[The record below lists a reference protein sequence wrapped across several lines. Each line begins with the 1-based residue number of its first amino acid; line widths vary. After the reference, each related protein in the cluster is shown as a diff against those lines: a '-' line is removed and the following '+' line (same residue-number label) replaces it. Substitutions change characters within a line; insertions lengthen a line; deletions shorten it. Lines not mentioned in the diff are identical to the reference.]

1 MKYPSLG
8 IETPLTAHTINEKGA
23 LALPKGV
30 SPLREAKQRYYESLE
45 RQATAERVL
54 DRHFGASNFPA
65 AKETAAAE
73 TPYDFRSTD
82 ALYQELGIKTFSALS
97 NCLDW
102 LIQLGS
108 RDSSSRPKY
117 KVNHADNKEE
127 TAAVLERFD
136 SLYERLDRL
145 EARLGAIEAGIKRID
160 RFTLE
165 AFRDLDNV
173 KQMAG
178 PLVSNR
184 GNRIPLT
191 YEPDRGRLAKEEAAK
206 LALEA
211 GVRMRRQGKRLTL
224 AAVAREA
231 GLKYGQIVYAFGN
244 KDAFFEQLE
253 QELQSNLG
261 AQSDTSIDE
270 EAV

>member
-1 MKYPSLG
+1 MK
-8 IETPLTAHTINEKGA
+8 A
-23 LALPKGV
+23 
-30 SPLREAKQRYYESLE
+30 AKQRYYESLE
-45 RQATAERVL
+45 RQTTAERVL
-54 DRHFGASNFPA
+54 DRHLGASNFPA
-65 AKETAAAE
+65 AKEAAVAE
-73 TPYDFRSTD
+73 TPHDFRSTD

-108 RDSSSRPKY
+108 RDSSDRAGYGVRK
-117 KVNHADNKEE
+117 ADKKED

-136 SLYERLDRL
+136 TLYERLDRL

-165 AFRDLDNV
+165 AFRDLDSM
-173 KQMAG
+173 KQIAT
-178 PLVSNR
+178 PLASGH
-184 GNRIPLT
+184 GNRVAL

-211 GVRMRRQGKRLTL
+211 GVRMRKQGKRLTL

-253 QELQSNLG
+253 IQLQAVVEAAEES
-261 AQSDTSIDE
+261 SFDE

>member
-1 MKYPSLG
+1 MK
-8 IETPLTAHTINEKGA
+8 A
-23 LALPKGV
+23 
-30 SPLREAKQRYYESLE
+30 AKQRYYESLE
-45 RQATAERVL
+45 RQTTAERVL
-54 DRHFGASNFPA
+54 DRHLGTSNFPA
-65 AKETAAAE
+65 AKEAAAAE
-73 TPYDFRSTD
+73 TPLDFHSTD
-82 ALYQELGIKTFSALS
+82 ALYRDLGIKTFSALS

-108 RDSSSRPKY
+108 RDSSERARY
-117 KVNHADNKEE
+117 GVRNADTKED

-165 AFRDLDNV
+165 AFRDLDNM
-173 KQMAG
+173 KQIAS
-178 PLVSNR
+178 PLTPGH
-184 GNRIPLT
+184 GNRIPVS

-206 LALEA
+206 LALDA
-211 GVRMRRQGKRLTL
+211 GIRMRKQGKRLTL

-244 KDAFFEQLE
+244 KDAFFEELE
-253 QELQSNLG
+253 NQWQATVVEQATDASFN
-261 AQSDTSIDE
+261 E

>member
-1 MKYPSLG
+1 M
-8 IETPLTAHTINEKGA
+8 
-23 LALPKGV
+23 
-30 SPLREAKQRYYESLE
+30 REAKQRYYESLE
-45 RQATAERVL
+45 RQVTAERVL
-54 DRHFGASNFPA
+54 DRHFGTSNFPA
-65 AKETAAAE
+65 AKETAATE

-108 RDSSSRPKY
+108 RDASNRQSY
-117 KVNHADNKEE
+117 KKHAENKEE
-127 TAAVLERFD
+127 TAAVLERLD
-136 SLYERLDRL
+136 SLHERLDRL

-173 KQMAG
+173 KQMAS
-178 PLVSNR
+178 PLASNR
-184 GNRIPLT
+184 GGRIPMP

-211 GVRMRRQGKRLTL
+211 GIRMRKQGKRLTL

-253 QELQSNLG
+253 NELQANLSTP
-261 AQSDTSIDE
+261 SDASLDE

>member
-1 MKYPSLG
+1 M
-8 IETPLTAHTINEKGA
+8 
-23 LALPKGV
+23 
-30 SPLREAKQRYYESLE
+30 REAKQRYYESLE
-45 RQATAERVL
+45 RQVTAERVL
-54 DRHFGASNFPA
+54 DRHFGTSNFPA

-108 RDSSSRPKY
+108 RDTSHRESY
-117 KVNHADNKEE
+117 KKNAGNKED

-136 SLYERLDRL
+136 SLHERLDRL

-160 RFTLE
+160 RFTIE
-165 AFRDLDNV
+165 AFRDLETV

-178 PLVSNR
+178 PLVANR
-184 GNRIPLT
+184 GTRMPLA
-191 YEPDRGRLAKEEAAK
+191 YEQERGRLAKEEAAK

-211 GVRMRRQGKRLTL
+211 GIRMRKQGKRLTL

-253 QELQSNLG
+253 NELQANLNE
-261 AQSDTSIDE
+261 QSDASLDE

>member
-1 MKYPSLG
+1 MK
-8 IETPLTAHTINEKGA
+8 A
-23 LALPKGV
+23 
-30 SPLREAKQRYYESLE
+30 AKQRYYEALE
-45 RQATAERVL
+45 RQTTAERVL
-54 DRHFGASNFPA
+54 DRHLGAGSFPA
-65 AKETAAAE
+65 AKEAAAAE
-73 TPYDFRSTD
+73 TPFDFRSTD

-108 RDSSSRPKY
+108 REPSDRARHSVSK
-117 KVNHADNKEE
+117 ADMKED

-136 SLYERLDRL
+136 TLNERLDRL

-165 AFRDLDNV
+165 AFRDLENM
-173 KQMAG
+173 KQMG
-178 PLVSNR
+178 SPLVAGH
-184 GNRIPLT
+184 GNRVAVS

-211 GVRMRRQGKRLTL
+211 GVEMRKQGKRLTL

-244 KDAFFEQLE
+244 KDAFFDQLE
-253 QELQSNLG
+253 IQLRADAASESSETAL
-261 AQSDTSIDE
+261 DE